1 MPRPVDDDDYDSD
14 SGSEFSVTDVQL
26 GLADGPLEG
35 DDEANPLVSRIGG
48 RAAWLPMTST
58 PPREVAQCNH
68 CQRPMQLIVQIFAPL
83 EGSAYDRCLMVW
95 GCGRAE
101 CQRTDASSLK
111 VIRVLKHNPRWAA
124 KLEKQKQ
131 RREAR
136 EARARERAEQEA
148 ARKAEQERLSKINPF
163 ASNASTQAGGAGGLG
178 DMLFG
183 GGSAGAGAANANPF
197 AAAAPEPAPTSTPTA
212 AYGKGDDDQ
221 GGDGSSSED
230 DDDEDEEE
238 ERLAEE
244 LQIKADLERKTSKDS
259 AWVKQVPKYPA
270 LYLNTVPEPSSSSK
284 AADKKLTSSQAKTL
298 KRDENYDEEELKAW
312 GKEGYEKMMLDG
324 IDDVF
329 ERFAKRVGAEGRQA
343 VRYEFGG
350 QPLPFHGRGQLYT
363 KLWPK
368 QSDSSAK
375 PGQPIAVTRGAF
387 AAGAGAATAEGGV
400 YDASCIPPCPTCG
413 SARTFEAQ
421 LMPNLINL
429 LRPQAIQRGEE
440 QTSSDD
446 DEDGDDDDAEL
457 SHLSGEERRRAEIE
471 RELGRAIPAPPKAND
486 EAKGA
491 ATEGAEAKK
500 PRMPRRTGLTW
511 STAMIYVCEK
521 DCCIPVD
528 GSAEEGETWREE
540 WVGVQFEDEA

>member
-35 DDEANPLVSRIGG
+35 DDESNPLVSRIGG
-48 RAAWLPMTST
+48 RAAWLPMSST
-58 PPREVAQCNH
+58 PPREVAQCKH
-68 CQRPMQLIVQIFAPL
+68 CQRPMQLLVQIFAPL

-95 GCGRAE
+95 GCSRGE

-124 KLEKQKQ
+124 KLEKQRQ

-136 EARARERAEQEA
+136 EARACEREAQEA

-163 ASNASTQAGGAGGLG
+163 VSKAPVQTSSGTGLG

-183 GGSAGAGAANANPF
+183 GGSAAFASANPF
-197 AAAAPEPAPTSTPTA
+197 AGTATASAPVSSAGDVNAPERKDIESN
-212 AYGKGDDDQ
+212 Y
-221 GGDGSSSED
+221 SEE
-230 DDDEDEEE
+230 DEDEDEDDEE

-244 LQIKADLERKTSKDS
+244 LQIKADLERKSTPNSD
-259 AWVKQVPKYPA
+259 WVKQVPKYPA
-270 LYLNTVPEPSSSSK
+270 LYLNTIPEPSSSK
-284 AADKKLTSSQAKTL
+284 DEKKLTAAQAKTL
-298 KRDENYDEEELKAW
+298 KPDEDYNDEELKAW

-329 ERFAKRVGAEGRQA
+329 ERFAKRVGVEGRQA

-350 QPLPFHGRGQLYT
+350 QPLPFHGRGQLYK

-368 QSDSSAK
+368 DPAAK
-375 PGQPIAVTRGAF
+375 PSQPVAVTRGAF
-387 AAGAGAATAEGGV
+387 TTSGFASSSGMPA
-400 YDASCIPPCPTCG
+400 YDASCIPPCPACG
-413 SARTFEAQ
+413 SARIFEAQ

-429 LRPQAIQRGEE
+429 LRPQAIQKGEE
-440 QTSSDD
+440 QPSNF
-446 DEDGDDDDAEL
+446 DDDDDCDSDDL

-471 RELGRAIPAPPKAND
+471 RELGRTLSVPH
-486 EAKGA
+486 
-491 ATEGAEAKK
+491 TEGDSSDAGRKATTMAQDEGK
-500 PRMPRRTGLTW
+500 PRVPRRTGLVW

-521 DCCIPVD
+521 DCCIPAD
-528 GSAEEGETWREE
+528 GAAEEGETWREE
-540 WVGVQFEDEA
+540 WIGVQFEDEA